1 MIRVP
6 LRPLARILPARA
18 NGENPDAIERENKR
32 IRHEEMRDRMR
43 ARAESRL
50 LILGM
55 FFVCAF
61 VVVGARMGL
70 LSISEPMEPRAY
82 APGASISA
90 ARADIVDR
98 NGQLLATNFET
109 HALYAQPTHMIDPM
123 GAAEKLVQIFPDLK
137 HDRLVKDFTGKRK
150 FLWIKK
156 TMSPE
161 QMQAVHEIGDPG
173 LMFGP
178 RDMRLYPNG
187 TLAAHVLGGASFG
200 KEGVSA
206 AEVIGVAGVEK
217 FFDDYLR
224 DPDNAGKPLTLSLD
238 LTVQAAA
245 ERVLWGG
252 MKLMN
257 AKGATSILMDVH
269 TGEVVSVVSLP
280 TFDPN
285 NRPRPA
291 ISGDPS
297 DSPLY
302 NRSVQGVYEL
312 GSVFKIFAAVQ
323 AMDLG
328 LVTADTM
335 IDTSPP
341 MRVGGYPIG
350 EFHSKN
356 YGVLSVTDI
365 IMHSS
370 NRGSGRLALQI
381 GVERQQEF
389 LKKLGFFE
397 STPFEIVE
405 AAQGKPLLPKQ
416 WTELSAVTIS
426 YGHGI
431 STSPMQLAAAYS
443 AIANGGYIVKPTIL
457 KQDGRTSQGERV
469 MSAEAAEAARAML
482 RKVVTEGTASFGDVP
497 GYAVGGKTGS
507 ADKPNPQGG
516 YYKDRNIS
524 TFASMFPSNDPKYV
538 LIVSLDEPVETS
550 GDKPRRTAGW
560 TTVPV
565 AAEMVR
571 RLAPLLG
578 LRPTVEPTTLADI
591 TLTSSN

>member
-1 MIRVP
+1 M
-6 LRPLARILPARA
+6 
-18 NGENPDAIERENKR
+18 
-32 IRHEEMRDRMR
+32 
-43 ARAESRL
+43 
-50 LILGM
+50 
-55 FFVCAF
+55 
-61 VVVGARMGL
+61 
-70 LSISEPMEPRAY
+70 
-82 APGASISA
+82 
-90 ARADIVDR
+90 
-98 NGQLLATNFET
+98 
-109 HALYAQPTHMIDPM
+109 
-123 GAAEKLVQIFPDLK
+123 
-137 HDRLVKDFTGKRK
+137 
-150 FLWIKK
+150 
-156 TMSPE
+156 
-161 QMQAVHEIGDPG
+161 
-173 LMFGP
+173 
-178 RDMRLYPNG
+178 
-187 TLAAHVLGGASFG
+187 
-200 KEGVSA
+200 
-206 AEVIGVAGVEK
+206 
-217 FFDDYLR
+217 
-224 DPDNAGKPLTLSLD
+224 
-238 LTVQAAA
+238 
-245 ERVLWGG
+245 
-252 MKLMN
+252 
-257 AKGATSILMDVH
+257 
-269 TGEVVSVVSLP
+269 
-280 TFDPN
+280 
-285 NRPRPA
+285 
-291 ISGDPS
+291 
-297 DSPLY
+297 
-302 NRSVQGVYEL
+302 
-312 GSVFKIFAAVQ
+312 
-323 AMDLG
+323 
-328 LVTADTM
+328 
-335 IDTSPP
+335 
-341 MRVGGYPIG
+341 
-350 EFHSKN
+350 
-356 YGVLSVTDI
+356 
-365 IMHSS
+365 
-370 NRGSGRLALQI
+370 ALQI

-469 MSAEAAEAARAML
+469 MSAKAAEAARAML